1 MTQAKFRVAIVGGGI
16 GGLVCAAALSK
27 ASDIEVHIY
36 EAARQFGEIGAGI
49 GMYPRVW
56 KVCQELGLEESL
68 AAVTSG
74 EGPQTFHMR
83 KADAPEGLDFHETKD
98 AGVFRSF
105 HRAELQQAILKSI
118 PPACKMHLIKRL
130 VSFDEPENLE
140 HPVTLTFEDGT
151 TAACDLLIGADG
163 IKSVVRASLFR
174 KWAEGAAEGKQD
186 VAETLLKHVDP
197 VWTGVLAYRCVIPRE
212 RLEAQAPNH
221 RVFQMPLVYA
231 AKNRRVVTY
240 CVSKGRLVNAVFMFT
255 RPELEGSKC
264 DGPTVASVSKEEVLD
279 RFQGL
284 EKDVVD
290 LLHCIDNPMR
300 WAIHALNPLPSFVSK
315 RVVLLGDAAHAM
327 TPNQGSGAG
336 QAIEDA
342 YVLSSMLTHQ
352 LCTKATIPDVLSIYD
367 CIRRPLANMVL
378 ENSRSIGILWDF
390 NLPGFTDEDVMARGE
405 DGKYQP
411 NMDILKQ
418 MGRKADE
425 LQEWIWK
432 KPAQAERNQAI
443 EMLESLPALA
453 S

>member
-1 MTQAKFRVAIVGGGI
+1 MTQTKFRVAIVSLGFNESRRGGGI

-56 KVCQELGLEESL
+56 
-68 AAVTSG
+68 
-74 EGPQTFHMR
+74 

-140 HPVTLTFEDGT
+140 YPVTLTFEDGT

-174 KWAEGAAEGKQD
+174 KWAEEAAEGKQD

-221 RVFQMPLVYA
+221 RVFQMPLV
-231 AKNRRVVTY
+231 RVVTY